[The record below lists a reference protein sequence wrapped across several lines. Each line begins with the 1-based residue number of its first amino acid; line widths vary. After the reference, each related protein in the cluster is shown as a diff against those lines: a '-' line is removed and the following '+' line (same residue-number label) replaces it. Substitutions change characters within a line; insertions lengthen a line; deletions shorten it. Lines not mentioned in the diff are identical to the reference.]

1 MAAMKKVVTVMAALF
16 ICRTSV
22 SAEVRVPDVFGNTY
36 VEFDINADGAFDIRD
51 LVRLKKHSVGIP
63 VMVNLNFANSENG
76 EAELLVS
83 MRKEILNGD

>member
-16 ICRTSV
+16 ICRTCV

-36 VEFDINADGAFDIRD
+36 VEFDINADGTFDIRD

-83 MRKEILNGD
+83 MRKEILKGD

>member
-1 MAAMKKVVTVMAALF
+1 MAAMKKAVTVMAALF

-36 VEFDINADGAFDIRD
+36 VEFDINADGTFDIRD

-83 MRKEILNGD
+83 MRKEILKGD